1 MFMKRKLSDKEFK
14 VMQGIMKVID
24 TVHPYVPA
32 RVKRFGIE
40 PGMTVVDYGCGPGR
54 YAVEFAKLVG
64 GKGSVIAV
72 DVLEIALKETEKKLK
87 KRELTN
93 VDLRL
98 ARGYDS
104 GIAKG
109 AADIVCAVDMFHHV
123 EPAPFLAEV
132 RRILKPEGRLIIAG
146 GHLPRKGIKKA
157 VEASGSWEL
166 MDEARMFLRYA
177 KK

>member
-1 MFMKRKLSDKEFK
+1 MFMKRKLSGTEFK
-14 VMQGIMKVID
+14 IMQGLMKVID

-32 RVKRFGIE
+32 RVKKFGSE

-64 GKGSVIAV
+64 SKGSVIAV
-72 DVLEIALKETEKKLK
+72 DVLEIALKATEKRLK
-87 KRELTN
+87 KHELTN

-98 ARGYDS
+98 AREYDS

-109 AADIVCAVDMFHHV
+109 VADIVCAIDMFHHV

-132 RRILKPEGRLIIAG
+132 RRILKPEGRLLIAG
-146 GHLPRKGIKKA
+146 GHQTRKSIKKA
-157 VEASGSWEL
+157 VEASGSWAL
-166 MDEARMFLRYA
+166 VDEARMFLRYV